1 MSVFGF
7 AFRRAIGA
15 LGTVVAALTFT
26 ACSGS
31 GSTSTTPIAWNQQ
44 AATSLMH
51 RAQGSPAF
59 VYVSNQS
66 GGSPAVGSVLYY
78 PVGSNGDVA
87 PSGAISG
94 SNTHLAGANG
104 IVVDSG
110 GEIYVANSDTNT
122 IVGFAPGSNGNITP
136 NVLISGSNTG
146 LATPIGLALDSD
158 GNLYVSNCG
167 QCHSPSAPDSVEEF
181 TAGSNGNATPI
192 RTIVGQQTQLNQVNQ
207 LAVDGRG
214 YIYVANATVQKV
226 TVFGPR
232 SNGNV
237 APMRVL
243 SGQHSRVNEPDGI
256 AVDGRNLYVTSAYRG
271 YIGRFDSTARGNV
284 PPRSVLHVG
293 WSNGGQQVLGGIIT
307 APDETLYVTGFSVP
321 LIAQYAPRAHGTPVP
336 LTQIEGPSTQL
347 VLPTF
352 VFVK

>member
-1 MSVFGF
+1 MSATRF
-7 AFRRAIGA
+7 AFRRAVGTLGA
-15 LGTVVAALTFT
+15 GVAVLALA
-26 ACSGS
+26 ACSRA
-31 GSTSTTPIAWNQQ
+31 GSTTTPIAWNQQ
-44 AATSLMH
+44 AAASLMH
-51 RAQGSPAF
+51 RAGKSPAF

-66 GGSPAVGSVLYY
+66 GGPPPVGSVLYY

-94 SNTHLAGANG
+94 SNTHLTGANG

-122 IVGFAPGSNGNITP
+122 IAGFATGSNGNVTP

-167 QCHSPSAPDSVEEF
+167 QCNSPPAPDTAVEF
-181 TAGSNGNATPI
+181 AAGSNGNATPL
-192 RTIVGQQTQLNQVNQ
+192 RTIVGQRTQLNQENQ

-232 SNGNV
+232 ADGNV
-237 APMRVL
+237 APERVI
-243 SGQHSRVNEPDGI
+243 SGSNSRVNEPDGL
-256 AVDGRNLYVTSAYRG
+256 AVDGRNLYVTSAYQG
-271 YIGRFDSTARGNV
+271 YIGRYDSAAAGNV
-284 PPRSVLHVG
+284 RPRSVLHVD
-293 WSNGGQQVLGGIIT
+293 WSNGGQQVLGGIIP

-321 LIAQYAPRAHGTPVP
+321 LIAQYTAKARGTAAP
-336 LTQIEGPSTQL
+336 LTEIKGPSTQL

-352 VFVK
+352 VFVR